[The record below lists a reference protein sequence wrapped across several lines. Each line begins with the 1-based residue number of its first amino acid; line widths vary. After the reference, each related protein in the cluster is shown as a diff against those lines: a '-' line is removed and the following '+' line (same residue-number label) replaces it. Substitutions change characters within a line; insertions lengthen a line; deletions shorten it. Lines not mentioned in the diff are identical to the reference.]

1 MEFLKNALNY
11 LQGSS
16 EIAMLVRLL
25 LATLAGAIIGA
36 ERGRHGRAAGLR
48 THALVCLGAAL
59 AAELGLFAQSIQP
72 NTDPLRVAAQVIS
85 GIGFLGVGTI
95 LVKGRFQI
103 TGLTTAAGLW
113 ATAAIGLAFGIGFLS
128 GALIGTVFTML
139 TIICLSYLE
148 FRLNRRHRRFGI
160 YVELTSVTFV
170 QEMTAHLKECYLTN
184 DVQITPPRSALVA
197 HVGVEASIHTKD
209 TGPSVTDVI
218 DELNAREGVAF
229 SLESI

>member
-1 MEFLKNALNY
+1 MNY
-11 LQGSS
+11 LKSVLDYLTGNT
-16 EIAMLVRLL
+16 EIAMILRLL
-25 LATLAGAIIGA
+25 LATVAGAIIGT

-59 AAELGLFAQSIQP
+59 AAEVGLYAQLIQP
-72 NTDPLRVAAQVIS
+72 DADPLRVAAQVIS

-95 LVKGRFQI
+95 LIKGRFQI

-128 GALIGTVFTML
+128 GAIVATVFTIL
-139 TIICLSYLE
+139 TIICLSYVE

-160 YVELTSVTFV
+160 YVELSDVSFV
-170 QEMTAHLKECYLTN
+170 QNMAAYLKEHYLTD
-184 DVQITPPRSALVA
+184 DVQITPPRTALSG
-197 HVGVEASIHTKD
+197 HVGVEASIHAKD
-209 TGPSVTDVI
+209 SGPSIEEVI
-218 DELNAREGVAF
+218 AELDRIEGVAF

>member
-1 MEFLKNALNY
+1 MDLLKNALNY
-11 LQGSS
+11 LQGDA
-16 EIAMLVRLL
+16 ELAMLARLL
-25 LATLAGAIIGA
+25 LATLAGAIIGT

-59 AAELGLFAQSIQP
+59 AAEVGIFAQGLGGDA
-72 NTDPLRVAAQVIS
+72 DPLRVAAQVIS

-128 GALIGTVFTML
+128 GALVATVFTML

-148 FRLNRRHRRFGI
+148 FRLNRRHRRFGV
-160 YVELTSVTFV
+160 YVELSSVQFV
-170 QEMTAHLKECYLTN
+170 QEMTAYLQKQYDTD
-184 DVQITPPRSALVA
+184 DVQVTAPRSALA
-197 HVGVEASIHTKD
+197 GHVGMEASIHTRD
-209 TGPSVTDVI
+209 TGPSVTEVI
-218 DELNAREGVAF
+218 GELNACEGVAF
-229 SLESI
+229 SLESV